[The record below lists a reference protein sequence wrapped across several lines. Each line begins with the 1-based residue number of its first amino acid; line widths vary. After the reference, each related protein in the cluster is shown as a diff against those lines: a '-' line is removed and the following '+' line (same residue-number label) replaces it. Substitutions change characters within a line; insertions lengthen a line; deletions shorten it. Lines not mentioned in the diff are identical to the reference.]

1 MALATSDD
9 VEAALGRSLTEDV
22 DTLLEEASDLVVGYL
37 RATPDPVPGAVTRV
51 VATMV
56 VAVLNKPEVTTADY
70 DAGGY
75 NMVREAAAVRVGVE
89 SATTSGPWLTNAL
102 RQRLAPYRIP
112 VILGLVSEVV
122 GSTYDL
128 TETDEL

>member
-37 RATPDPVPGAVTRV
+37 HTTPDPVPGAVARV

-56 VAVLNKPEVTTADY
+56 VAVLNKPEVSTADY

-102 RQRLAPYRIP
+102 RQRLNPYRSTVVVGCI
-112 VILGLVSEVV
+112 SEVIGIV
-122 GSTYDL
+122 DDLVEGS
-128 TETDEL
+128 